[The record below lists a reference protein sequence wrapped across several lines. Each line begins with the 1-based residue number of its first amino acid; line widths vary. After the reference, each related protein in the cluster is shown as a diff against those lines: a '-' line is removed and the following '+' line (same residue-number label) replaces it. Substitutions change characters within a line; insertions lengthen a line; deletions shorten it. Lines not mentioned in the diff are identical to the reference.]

1 MVTCTFYTYF
11 MPHAL
16 SFSWNE
22 QLQLKQSAEVRH
34 HVNVVQFQMN
44 KPAHLPF
51 HLLAWGQQY
60 VRVYNCHAFYMDKTP
75 PNAAGDVSVKPHR
88 LLTAAASDNSTSS
101 VNVTIAKSEINGTKT
116 TVHTRG
122 GATQVQIEYFNPNT
136 VRKIDYNRLPKKDV
150 YEICAPGAI
159 IASVGGPVNV
169 VYLKKFDI
177 GRHKVFRN
185 GGGNSSSGGDS
196 SGHPNPH
203 ANPKDTAARNGTER
217 HLHQHHQYPAIK
229 YVYYTESDQ
238 VVRYDSFTT
247 LRALTAASNESTFF
261 VGKRR
266 EKARDSDPV
275 DYMGSLNIWRECGVP
290 GYSLLWPK
298 DHLVRID

>member
-1 MVTCTFYTYF
+1 MSAV
-11 MPHAL
+11 
-16 SFSWNE
+16 
-22 QLQLKQSAEVRH
+22 QLQQKQSAEVRH
-34 HVNVVQFQMN
+34 HVNVVQFQMA

-60 VRVYNCHAFYMDKTP
+60 VRVYNCHAFYMDKVP
-75 PNAAGDVSVKPHR
+75 LNATTKHSAKHIAKQAR
-88 LLTAAASDNSTSS
+88 LLTSAESTP
-101 VNVTIAKSEINGTKT
+101 VKTAEVGEKKNVNGTQASA
-116 TVHTRG
+116 VQARG
-122 GATQVQIEYFNPNT
+122 GATQAQIDYFNGNT
-136 VRKIDYNRLPKKDV
+136 VRRIDYNRLPQKDV
-150 YEICAPGAI
+150 FEICAPGAI

-169 VYLKKFDI
+169 VYLKKFDM
-177 GRHKVFRN
+177 GRHKVHR
-185 GGGNSSSGGDS
+185 SSGVDSAASSAS
-196 SGHPNPH
+196 SGHGAGPAPTHRNLKESVR
-203 ANPKDTAARNGTER
+203 NGNGTE
-217 HLHQHHQYPAIK
+217 LHQYPAIK

-266 EKARDSDPV
+266 EKARDSDAA

-298 DHLVRID
+298 DHMVRID